1 MLLLGVLMV
10 NGKEVEMEI
19 IDLVVLKF
27 LDWFK
32 FYKKVIL
39 IVYNGENFDFFV
51 FMIVFVFV
59 NCVLEFCDIVIGFV
73 DSLLLLK
80 KIFFG

>member
-39 IVYNGENFDFFV
+39 IVYNGKNFDFFV
-51 FMIVFVFV
+51 FY
-59 NCVLEFCDIVIGFV
+59 
-73 DSLLLLK
+73 DSICICELCIRIL
-80 KIFFG
+80 

>member
-19 IDLVVLKF
+19 IDLVVLMF
-27 LDWFK
+27 LDWFI

-39 IVYNGENFDFFV
+39 IVYNG
-51 FMIVFVFV
+51 
-59 NCVLEFCDIVIGFV
+59 
-73 DSLLLLK
+73 
-80 KIFFG
+80 KILIFLFL

>member
-39 IVYNGENFDFFV
+39 IVYNG
-51 FMIVFVFV
+51 
-59 NCVLEFCDIVIGFV
+59 
-73 DSLLLLK
+73 
-80 KIFFG
+80 KILIFLFL

>member
-10 NGKEVEMEI
+10 IGKEVEMEI

-39 IVYNGENFDFFV
+39 IVYNGKNFDFFV

-59 NCVLEFCDIVIGFV
+59 NCVLEFFDIVIGFV